1 MTPRRGVMRD
11 GAERRTDTGR
21 AVSHSR
27 KMGEMRDVLETQTL
41 QDRSVSRGREM
52 RDGAVGLARRE
63 MGIGRG
69 GTR

>member
-1 MTPRRGVMRD
+1 MTPRSGEMRH
-11 GAERRTDTGR
+11 GSARRTETGR

-27 KMGEMRDVLETQTL
+27 ETREMRNASETQTR
-41 QDRSVSRGREM
+41 QGRVVSHDREM
-52 RDGAVGLARRE
+52 RDGAVGLAWRE